1 MKNILLENL
10 RFNNLNFFMG
20 NYLDNFVDGLYEGN
34 LSPKVI
40 DTPQSEESIAA
51 YKKAAEEK
59 RKRRAEKRKE
69 KSNEKS
75 NEFNR

>member
-1 MKNILLENL
+1 MKNILRAFAPL
-10 RFNNLNFFMG
+10 MAITAA
-20 NYLDNFVDGLYEGN
+20 YDGLYEGN
-34 LSPKVI
+34 LSPKVV